1 MSLRTRLVA
10 AFAYVLVLVLVA
22 LAVPFALSV
31 SSRVE
36 AEVEAQGTA
45 QAHLVA
51 ASVAG
56 LLGRPAE
63 LQRLVADAG
72 SDVRGR
78 VVVVGSGGQLLADS
92 EGPRLLGRSYA
103 DRPEIA
109 AVLAEG
115 DVEQGRRSSD
125 TLGGD
130 LLYTAVP
137 IVRDG
142 TRVGAVRITRSAGP
156 VDARIRRDRIAVGAI
171 AVAALALG
179 LALAWL
185 LASSLAAPLRSLA
198 RTAHR
203 LGEGD
208 LSARAEVVGP
218 KEQQEVATAFNDM
231 AGRLERVLEAQREF
245 VGNASHQLRTPLT
258 GLRLRLEAAAS
269 KTDDAELGHE
279 LAAAEHETQR
289 LAKLLT
295 GLLAL
300 AREGAPQR
308 SAVVDLAAA
317 VESAC
322 DRWRPEAEVE
332 ARHLVVA
339 SGEGHALASE
349 DDVAVALDNL
359 IENAL
364 LYSPPGTTVTVE
376 ARVDGGRALVAV
388 TDEGPG
394 LAPGEEERVFERFAR
409 GAAGRNAPGTGLG
422 LAIVR
427 TLARRWGG
435 DARIESLP
443 GGGARAELSLPAASA
458 PVPGREPVVA

>member
-1 MSLRTRLVA
+1 VSLRARLVT

-36 AEVEAQGTA
+36 AEVEAQGAA

-56 LLGRPAE
+56 ILGRPAE
-63 LQRLVADAG
+63 LQRLVVDAG
-72 SDVRGR
+72 SDIRGR
-78 VVVVGSGGQLLADS
+78 VVVVGARGRLLADS

-109 AVLAEG
+109 AVLADG
-115 DVEQGRRSSD
+115 NVEQGRRTSES
-125 TLGGD
+125 LGGE

-137 IVRDG
+137 VVRDG
-142 TRVGAVRITRSAGP
+142 NRVGAVRITRSADP

-185 LASSLAAPLRSLA
+185 LAGSLAAPLRSLA

-203 LGEGD
+203 LGDGD
-208 LSARAEVVGP
+208 LSARAEVAGP
-218 KEQQEVATAFNDM
+218 TEQQEVATAFNDM

-245 VGNASHQLRTPLT
+245 VANASHQLRTPLT
-258 GLRLRLEAAAS
+258 GLRLRLEAAQL
-269 KTDDAELGHE
+269 KTDDPNLALELE
-279 LAAAEHETQR
+279 AAEHETQR

-317 VESAC
+317 ADAAC
-322 DRWRPEAEVE
+322 ERWAPEAE
-332 ARHLVVA
+332 AAGRRLV
-339 SGEGHALASE
+339 SLPGEGRALASE
-349 DDVAVALDNL
+349 DDVGVALDNL

-364 LYSPPGTTVTVE
+364 LYSPAGTTVTVE
-376 ARVDGGRALVAV
+376 TRAAAGVASVMV

-394 LAPGEEERVFERFAR
+394 LAPGEEERVFDRFAR
-409 GAAGRNAPGTGLG
+409 GAAGRDAAGTGLG

-435 DARIESLP
+435 EARIESLP
-443 GGGARAELSLPAASA
+443 EGGARAELSLPAASA
-458 PVPGREPVVA
+458 PVPGREPIVA

>member
-1 MSLRTRLVA
+1 MSLRARLVS

-31 SSRVE
+31 SNRVE
-36 AEVEAQGTA
+36 AEVEAQGA
-45 QAHLVA
+45 SQAHLVA

-56 LLGRPAE
+56 ILDRPVE
-63 LQRLVADAG
+63 LQRLVVDAG

-78 VVVVGSGGQLLADS
+78 VVVVGPRGRLLADS
-92 EGPRLLGRSYA
+92 EGSRLLGRSYA

-109 AVLAEG
+109 AVLADG
-115 DVEQGRRSSD
+115 NVAQGRRTSES
-125 TLGGD
+125 LGGE
-130 LLYTAVP
+130 LLYTSVP
-137 IVRDG
+137 VVRDG
-142 TRVGAVRITRSAGP
+142 NRVGAVRITRSAGP

-185 LASSLAAPLRSLA
+185 LAGSLAAPLRSLA
-198 RTAHR
+198 RTAQR
-203 LGEGD
+203 LGDGD
-208 LSARAEVVGP
+208 LSARADVAGP
-218 KEQQEVATAFNDM
+218 TEQQEVAAAFNDM
-231 AGRLERVLEAQREF
+231 AARLERVLEAQREF
-245 VGNASHQLRTPLT
+245 VANASHQLRTPLT
-258 GLRLRLEAAAS
+258 GLRLRLEAAQLQA
-269 KTDDAELGHE
+269 DDPALARELE
-279 LAAAEHETQR
+279 AAEHETQR

-308 SAVVDLAAA
+308 STVVDLAVAVDAA
-317 VESAC
+317 C
-322 DRWRPEAEVE
+322 GRWRPEAEATGRRLVAAPGE
-332 ARHLVVA
+332 AR
-339 SGEGHALASE
+339 ALASE

-376 ARVDGGRALVAV
+376 ARTADGVVSVAV

-409 GAAGRNAPGTGLG
+409 GSAGRDAPGTGLG

-435 DARIESLP
+435 EARIASLP
-443 GGGARAELSLPAASA
+443 GGGARAELSLPAAPASVA
-458 PVPGREPVVA
+458 GREPVVA